1 MVRYPQLSPSINQ
14 GEIDMSEKDLK
25 INGNLGIISITYT
38 SGKWSVTL
46 N

>member
-1 MVRYPQLSPSINQ
+1 MVRYPQLRRMN
-14 GEIDMSEKDLK
+14 MSEKDLK

-38 SGKWSVTL
+38 SDKWSVTL